1 MLLACSV
8 QALKAENEEQLYE
21 PNVSSL
27 PKVVIEQ
34 LEEIEREFEEGS
46 HFLSVPMLL
55 KVCSFT
61 ISRFFRH
68 GSR

>member
-1 MLLACSV
+1 M
-8 QALKAENEEQLYE
+8 KAENEEQLYE

-46 HFLSVPMLL
+46 HFLFVPMLL
-55 KVCSFT
+55 KVYSLT
-61 ISRFFRH
+61 ISRYREILSVYALSEF
-68 GSR
+68 